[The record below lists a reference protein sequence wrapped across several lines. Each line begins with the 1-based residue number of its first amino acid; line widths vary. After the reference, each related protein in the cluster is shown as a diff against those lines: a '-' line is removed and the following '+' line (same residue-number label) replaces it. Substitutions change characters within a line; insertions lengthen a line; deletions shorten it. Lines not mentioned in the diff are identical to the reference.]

1 MGENIT
7 KVWEIVYNNI
17 IPIVLFCSIFIEI
30 VPVKFNP
37 LSAFIEW
44 VFTPVNK
51 RIKELE
57 EKFDTDIKSIKED
70 FDKEIKE
77 IKDEN
82 KEIKTLIEEM
92 ENTQDKR
99 RFATI
104 RWEVLEFA
112 NSIQNG
118 ALHTH
123 YEYQHIKDDIDEYN
137 RLHEKHPKLSNG
149 YLDDAIVDIT
159 NHYDEHKNQNIKFF

>member
-1 MGENIT
+1 MNDNIM
-7 KVWEIVYNNI
+7 KIWNIIYSNI

-37 LSAFIEW
+37 LSAFVEW
-44 VFTPVNK
+44 LFSPVNK

-57 EKFDTDIKSIKED
+57 DKFDDDINNIKSNFNENISQIKEENA
-70 FDKEIKE
+70 EIKKLIKQIE
-77 IKDEN
+77 IN
-82 KEIKTLIEEM
+82 
-92 ENTQDKR
+92 QDKR

-118 ALHTH
+118 SLHTYH
-123 YEYQHIKDDIDEYN
+123 EYQYIHDIVEEYN
-137 RLHEKHPKLSNG
+137 DLHAKYKELSNG
-149 YLDDAIVDIT
+149 YLDDAIKDI
-159 NHYDEHKNQNIKFF
+159 NVHYDEHKNQNIKYF